1 MKRVLG
7 LLGAAAAAL
16 AVATA
21 AAGSGPAV
29 HFSES
34 VVGDVIPCEGGL
46 TLTAIS
52 GSLKGVI
59 HEGTSSSGNMN
70 FTGTLVPKDV
80 VLIGSDGN
88 TYRAAG
94 AIWFGGAFN
103 AQQETGTFTFT
114 EHIALVGPGGG
125 LVGTIHI
132 TEHVSPNGKEV
143 SVDFGTCEEPDE
155 E

>member
-1 MKRVLG
+1 MRKLIALFTVCVAALVF
-7 LLGAAAAAL
+7 AAAAA
-16 AVATA
+16 AN
-21 AAGSGPAV
+21 GPAV

-34 VVGDVIPCEGGL
+34 VVGDMIPCEDGF

-59 HEGTSSSGNMN
+59 HEGTSASGNTN
-70 FTGTLVPKDV
+70 FTGTLVPKN
-80 VLIGSDGN
+80 VLLVGSDGM

-103 AQQETGTFTFT
+103 AQAGTETFTFT
-114 EHIALVGPGGG
+114 EHIVFVGPAGG

-143 SVDFGTCEEPDE
+143 SLEFGTCEDPGE
-155 E
+155 